1 MSPSLPALTILRLP
15 NDHTEGTAPGFPT
28 PQAFAAQNDAA
39 VGQVVD
45 LVSHS
50 PLWGSTAIFVTE
62 DDAQNGADHVD
73 AHRTESLVISPYT
86 SHDNR
91 FVDHTLYDTA
101 AMIRTMELIVGLQPL
116 SQFDANA
123 TPMWRS
129 FTSTPDTS
137 TYSTISSTVALTQAN
152 TLSSYCSPPACLFD
166 SGDRQNLAP
175 INMRLPYLYDR
186 ITLVPFAGK
195 HSAY

>member
-1 MSPSLPALTILRLP
+1 VSPSLPALTILRLP

-175 INMRLPYLYDR
+175 INMRLPYPYDR
-186 ITLVPFAGK
+186 ITLVAD
-195 HSAY
+195 